1 MYKKKQFKKLQNK
14 YNKYQDSGSVGLLM
28 NICHKGLENDIKYLC
43 NKKSSDRILEI
54 GAGTSP
60 HINYINNKFD
70 KYFFLENSKF
80 SIKYLKKKFS
90 KKNNIFY
97 RLYSGRKIP
106 FKSNYFDRIIIS
118 HVLEHISDP
127 EFFLDEMIRKLKPG
141 GSLSIA
147 LPCDPGILW
156 RLGRFFLKIF
166 SVKKKLGIISEEY
179 DYMIA
184 TEHINSIFNLRSIL
198 KFKYKKSIKKE
209 SYLPFKFKS
218 IDLNLFYNITLIK

>member
-1 MYKKKQFKKLQNK
+1 MYKKKQFKKLQNR

-28 NICHKGLENDIKYLC
+28 NICHKGLEDDLKHLS
-43 NKKSSDRILEI
+43 NKRSDKILEI

-60 HINYINNKFD
+60 HINYINDEFK
-70 KYFFLENSKF
+70 KYFFLENSKY
-80 SIKYLKKKFS
+80 SIKYLKKKFL
-90 KKNNIFY
+90 KKNNIVY
-97 RLYSGRKIP
+97 KLYSGRKIP

-118 HVLEHISDP
+118 HVLEHIPDP
-127 EFFLDEMIRKLKPG
+127 EFFLDEMLRKLKPG
-141 GSLSIA
+141 GRLSIA

-166 SVKKKLGIISEEY
+166 SVRKKLGISREEY

-184 TEHINSIFNLRSIL
+184 TEHINSIFNLKSIL
-198 KFKYKKSIKKE
+198 KFKYKKSLKKE

-218 IDLNLFYNITLIK
+218 IDLNLFYNITLTK